1 MLKHVS
7 FLTRDA
13 DATLAFYTRLGAH
26 IEKDLRTA
34 EGYRRLMLIFANGGR
49 LQFFAVNGEAPA
61 PHPAWQE
68 HIAVVVPDL
77 RPLVPDLQ
85 AAGVTF
91 TRDLTRSPGGRD
103 TAFALDPDGRQVELL
118 QAD

>member
-13 DATLAFYTRLGAH
+13 DATLAFYTLLGAVT
-26 IEKDLRTA
+26 EKDVLTT
-34 EGYRRLMLIFANGGR
+34 EGFRRVVLAFTGGGR
-49 LQFFAVNGEAPA
+49 LQFFQVGGETPT

-68 HIAVVVPDL
+68 HVALVVPDL
-77 RPLVPDLQ
+77 RARVDTLRTQ
-85 AAGVTF
+85 GVTF
-91 TRDLTRSPGGRD
+91 TRALTLSPGGRD
-103 TAFALDPDGRQVELL
+103 LAFVLDPDGRQVELL